1 MLIEEFSFQ
10 SLLIC
15 TTRISRKK
23 EQLYYKATKHVD
35 NGLKEITKSKAV
47 AMHRPVTISAV

>member
-1 MLIEEFSFQ
+1 MLIEDFSFQ